1 MKVNKA
7 QASPAR
13 GKPARGPRRITAQ
26 YLERAGLYY
35 LERYATSVE
44 NFRRV
49 LMRKVL
55 RSAQAHDDDPAKGA
69 LLVDALVARYADAG
83 LLDDRR
89 YAEAQART
97 MYGRGLAVR
106 AIGARLR
113 AKGVAADDIE
123 AALVALGEEERVA
136 NWDALD
142 LKAACVFA
150 RKRRLGPY
158 RNKADGHDQRNKELA
173 AMGRAGF
180 DYETS
185 RKVVEAESVEA
196 LVAESE
202 SG

>member
-1 MKVNKA
+1 MNKI

-13 GKPARGPRRITAQ
+13 RKPARGPRRITAE

-55 RSAQAHDDDPAKGA
+55 RSAQAHDDDPATGA
-69 LLVDALVARYADAG
+69 ALVDALVARYADAG

-89 YAEAQART
+89 YAEAQARALF
-97 MYGRGLAVR
+97 GRGLAVR

-123 AALVALGEEERVA
+123 AALGTLGQEERVA
-136 NWDALD
+136 TRDALD

-158 RNKADGHDQRNKELA
+158 RKKADGREQRNKELA

-180 DYETS
+180 GYEIS
-185 RKVVEAESVEA
+185 RKVVEAGDVAA
-196 LVAESE
+196 LLADT
-202 SG
+202 GGD

>member
-1 MKVNKA
+1 MNNT

-13 GKPARGPRRITAQ
+13 RKPARGPRRITAE

-55 RSAQAHDDDPAKGA
+55 RSAHAHDDDPATGA
-69 LLVDALVARYADAG
+69 GLVDALVARYADAG
-83 LLDDRR
+83 LLDDGR
-89 YAEAQART
+89 YAEAQARAL
-97 MYGRGLAVR
+97 YGRGLAVR

-123 AALVALGEEERVA
+123 AALVALGQEERVA
-136 NWDALD
+136 NRDALD

-158 RNKADGHDQRNKELA
+158 RKKAGGREQRNKELA

-180 DYETS
+180 GYEIS
-185 RKVVEAESVEA
+185 RKVVEAGDVAA
-196 LVAESE
+196 LLAET
-202 SG
+202 GGD